1 MEVMESYGLLASNVI
16 LSHAN
21 MLTPKEIAL
30 VKRRNAHIS
39 VSPSVELQMAMGTP
53 ACFDS
58 ERDVHSQCSIGL
70 DCHNTTV
77 PSIPAELRCALQ
89 ASRGVENAKF
99 VAAGK
104 KPAKMYQTVQE
115 AYKLGTI
122 QAARGVGMGDQI
134 GSLAVGKLAD
144 IIVFDAL
151 SSCMICAAQH
161 DPVAAI
167 VMHSTPGD
175 IVATIV
181 DGVVRKRD
189 GKLESVSVPTE
200 ARPYT
205 GPDVSSLQWSDI
217 AQALLRSRETLQ
229 SKWEKTNFQEAKPI
243 ALKAYGFEESLRV
256 DWGEETNG
264 PSPTG
269 A

>member
-1 MEVMESYGLLASNVI
+1 MESYGLLASNVI

-21 MLTPKEIAL
+21 MLTPTEIAL
-30 VKRRNAHIS
+30 VRQRNAHIS
-39 VSPSVELQMAMGTP
+39 VSPSAELSMAMGTP

-58 ERDVHSQCSIGL
+58 ERSELQPQCSIGL
-70 DCHNTTV
+70 DCHNTIT
-77 PSIPAELRCALQ
+77 PSIPAEMRCALQ

-99 VAAGK
+99 LAAGK
-104 KPAKMYQTVQE
+104 YPAKMYKTVQE
-115 AYKLGTI
+115 AYALGTV
-122 QAARGVGMGDQI
+122 QAARGIGMGDQI

-175 IVATIV
+175 IVTTIV

-189 GKLESVSVPTE
+189 GKLQPVSVSPE
-200 ARPYT
+200 AHTFT
-205 GPDVSSLQWSDI
+205 GSDVSSLQWMDV
-217 AQALLRSRETLQ
+217 AMNLLKSRETLQ
-229 SKWEKTNFQEAKPI
+229 RKWESTDFNAAKPV
-243 ALKAYGFEESLRV
+243 AMKAYGFNESLVV
-256 DWGEETNG
+256 D
-264 PSPTG
+264 SV
-269 A
+269 